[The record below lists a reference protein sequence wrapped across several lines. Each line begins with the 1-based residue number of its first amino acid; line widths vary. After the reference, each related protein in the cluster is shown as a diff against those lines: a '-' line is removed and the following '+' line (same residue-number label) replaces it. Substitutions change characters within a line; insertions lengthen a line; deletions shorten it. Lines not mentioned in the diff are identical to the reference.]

1 MEKKELLYE
10 GKAKR
15 LYATRDESL
24 LIQEFK
30 DDLVIEHGK
39 RKTKFKD
46 KGSINNRFSA
56 FMFEYLENYHIPTHF
71 QKVLRK
77 NSMIVKRMEMI
88 PIEVAVRNLAAGAMT
103 RRYNL
108 EDGQQLDYPVIE
120 HFLKDDSL
128 SDPLVNDYHC
138 FAFGLATTDEMRAIN
153 RLASKVNAIL
163 RSFFQRRSLVLV
175 DLKMEFGKVD
185 GQITLA
191 DEVSPDV
198 MRIRDSKSGKKYG
211 GDRFRYEMGNVAESY
226 VELAERVI
234 R

>member
-1 MEKKELLYE
+1 LEKKELLYE
-10 GKAKR
+10 GKAKK
-15 LYATRDESL
+15 LYATKDEQL

-39 RKTKFKD
+39 RKTKFKG
-46 KGSINNRFSA
+46 KGGINNAFSV

-71 QKVLRK
+71 QKKLK
-77 NSMIVKRMEMI
+77 KSTMIVKRMEMI
-88 PIEVAVRNLAAGAMT
+88 PIEVAVRNLAAGAMC

-108 EDGQQLDYPVIE
+108 EDGHQLDYPVIE

-138 FAFGLATTDEMRAIN
+138 FAFGLTTPDEMHAIN

-163 RSFFQRRSLVLV
+163 RSFFQRRGIVLV
-175 DLKMEFGKVD
+175 DIKMEFGKQD
-185 GQITLA
+185 GQIKLA

-198 MRIRDSKSGKKYG
+198 MRLRDMKTGKKFG
-211 GDRFRYEMGNVAESY
+211 GDRFRYDMGGVAESY
-226 VELAERVI
+226 QELAERI
-234 R
+234 LK